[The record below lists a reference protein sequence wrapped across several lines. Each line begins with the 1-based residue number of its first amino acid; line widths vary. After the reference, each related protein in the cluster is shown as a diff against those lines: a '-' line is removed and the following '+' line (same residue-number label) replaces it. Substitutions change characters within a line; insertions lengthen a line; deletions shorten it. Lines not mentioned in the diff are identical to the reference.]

1 MRGVFSFPLR
11 TGHVRLGALD
21 LSRATPGG
29 LSRQQRLDGEV
40 MAGVVARRLLTAQ
53 VGAPMGLLGT
63 DLDDP
68 RSMRAEVHQASG
80 MISEQLDIR
89 AVEALVLLRAAA
101 YASERP
107 IDEVAHEVV
116 LRDLRF
122 DDHDE

>member
-1 MRGVFSFPLR
+1 
-11 TGHVRLGALD
+11 
-21 LSRATPGG
+21 
-29 LSRQQRLDGEV
+29 
-40 MAGVVARRLLTAQ
+40 VVARRLLTAQ